1 MVPTNIILC
10 LFGFMALYII
20 GIISTLFLL
29 FNSIK
34 NKDTSLMILS
44 IVILIIFILF
54 GMGLM

>member
-10 LFGFMALYII
+10 LFGFMVLYII

-54 GMGLM
+54 GIGLM